1 MWKKSGELFD
11 LQMGKTP
18 SRDNSLYWHGN
29 NKWVSIADLSKS
41 GKFISE
47 TKETISDLGV
57 TESGIKKV
65 DKDTVIMSFKLSV
78 GKSAI
83 TADDMYTNEAIMAFN
98 DRNILP
104 IDKEWLYY
112 YLSNFD
118 WSKTGNKAVKG
129 ITLNKAILK
138 DISINVPDLSEQRKI
153 VARLTRLDRLY
164 DYFCQQIVNLDQLV
178 KSRFIEMFADTP
190 KGVLSDVAT
199 IKMGQS
205 PDGKT
210 YNDEGNGTAFYQGK
224 TEFGDLY
231 IGAPTTWT
239 TAPTRFAEANDVL
252 MSVRAPVGS
261 TNIAVEQCCL
271 GRGLAGIRPIEGK
284 STTMFILYSMRS
296 IENQIEGMGVGS
308 TFKAINK
315 DQVYKLPIPI
325 ADLDKQARFVKI
337 AEQSDKS
344 KFEIQQSIEKLEIL
358 KKSLMQEYF
367 G

>member
-1 MWKKSGELFD
+1 MWKKLGELFD

-98 DRNILP
+98 DKNILP

-178 KSRFIEMFADTP
+178 KSEFI
-190 KGVLSDVAT
+190 
-199 IKMGQS
+199 
-205 PDGKT
+205 
-210 YNDEGNGTAFYQGK
+210 NDAALNS
-224 TEFGDLY
+224 
-231 IGAPTTWT
+231 
-239 TAPTRFAEANDVL
+239 N
-252 MSVRAPVGS
+252 
-261 TNIAVEQCCL
+261 
-271 GRGLAGIRPIEGK
+271 
-284 STTMFILYSMRS
+284 
-296 IENQIEGMGVGS
+296 
-308 TFKAINK
+308 
-315 DQVYKLPIPI
+315 
-325 ADLDKQARFVKI
+325 
-337 AEQSDKS
+337 
-344 KFEIQQSIEKLEIL
+344 
-358 KKSLMQEYF
+358 
-367 G
+367 

>member
-1 MWKKSGELFD
+1 MWKELGELFD

-18 SRDNSLYWHGN
+18 SRDDSLYWHGN

-83 TADDMYTNEAIMAFN
+83 TADDMCTNEAIMAFN

-178 KSRFIEMFADTP
+178 KSEFINDAALNSNQIAFVDKIVNHLVTN
-190 KGVLSDVAT
+190 GTIDVQALQYPPFDKPVSIVRLFNPDQIKRLGSVMAT
-199 IKMGQS
+199 IS
-205 PDGKT
+205 HNAERP
-210 YNDEGNGTAFYQGK
+210 TA
-224 TEFGDLY
+224 
-231 IGAPTTWT
+231 
-239 TAPTRFAEANDVL
+239 
-252 MSVRAPVGS
+252 
-261 TNIAVEQCCL
+261 
-271 GRGLAGIRPIEGK
+271 
-284 STTMFILYSMRS
+284 
-296 IENQIEGMGVGS
+296 
-308 TFKAINK
+308 
-315 DQVYKLPIPI
+315 
-325 ADLDKQARFVKI
+325 
-337 AEQSDKS
+337 
-344 KFEIQQSIEKLEIL
+344 
-358 KKSLMQEYF
+358 
-367 G
+367 